1 MTESK
6 VAFHVR
12 DTETDRLVR
21 KLARSK
27 GVGLTDAVK
36 LAVRNELQ
44 REAEVTPLR
53 ERLRKVAAPLADYRP
68 TGKRADKKFF
78 DELSSA

>member
-1 MTESK
+1 MP
-6 VAFHVR
+6 FHVR
-12 DTETDRLVR
+12 DEETDKLVR
-21 KLARSK
+21 KLARAK

-53 ERLRKVAAPLADYRP
+53 GRLREITAPLANYPP

-78 DELSSA
+78 DELSGV